1 MKWFDVMAAAITS
14 ATNDVGLAG
23 IYGHEIRLG
32 GAQVFKM
39 PSLQYHLIA
48 DGETELFSVV
58 VLQFD
63 QWCKSTAELA
73 ASELRLRRLF
83 HRDLPEDFSGL
94 TMWAQYVDG
103 EPLSIPDRD
112 GYFARAIRFRFT
124 PLRDLYESS
133 PTS

>member
-1 MKWFDVMAAAITS
+1 MKWRDVMAAVITTT
-14 ATNDVGLAG
+14 ANDAG
-23 IYGHEIRLG
+23 IAAIYGSEIRLG
-32 GAQVFKM
+32 GSPDFTA
-39 PSLQYHLIA
+39 PALRYHLIA
-48 DGETELFSVV
+48 DAETELFSVV

-63 QWCKSTAELA
+63 QWCRTAAELA

-83 HRDLPEDFSGL
+83 HRDLPEEFSGL
-94 TMWAQYVDG
+94 GMWAQYVDG
-103 EPLSIPDRD
+103 EPLAVPDRD